1 MCVGNK
7 PLGYLEAGG
16 PWTGVAL
23 RARFFFCDI
32 LVCVHLGLTW
42 VRVALLRTRT
52 GSQAPSWHLPL
63 CSGLGV

>member
-16 PWTGVAL
+16 PWTRVAL